1 MWQGWRRRKGCDGM
15 ANRLKEQASPYL
27 RMHQDNPVDWYPWC
41 AEAFQR
47 AKEEQKLLFLSIGYS
62 ACHWCHVI
70 ARESFSDE
78 EVADFLRA
86 HFISV
91 KVDREERPDIDA
103 VYLLACQVFAGS
115 GGWPTTILA
124 TPDGKPIFAATYLP
138 KEQLLSVLFAA
149 WRKWESNPEQVQ
161 AAADAVS
168 DHINGFARP
177 RQVELQAV
185 KPLLDEM
192 AEQYRSHYDFQYGG
206 FGTAPKF
213 PTPHAILFLLRYGA
227 RQNDSAAWHMA
238 VHTLEQM
245 ARGGIYDQLGGG
257 FCRYSTDQKWLVPHF
272 EKMLYDNALLLWLY
286 AEGWRL
292 TGNRWLRGVAEAT
305 ADYLLRELRLPGGG
319 FASSQDADSDGIE
332 GGFYLFTPEEVC
344 AALGE
349 VDGQKLCQ
357 WYDITEAGNWEGK
370 SIPNLLQNAQYQQE
384 PEWLDGLRQRLRV
397 WREKRY
403 TLRRDD
409 KVIASWNAMAI
420 GALAAAGR
428 LLKRP
433 DYLTAAEEAAASW
446 KDTLMDP
453 HGKLVHSGYGLRM
466 GYDGL
471 LEDYAYGAW
480 AWLELFRATDEQ
492 AYLVQAKGLAEAME
506 EQFAVPEGGFA
517 LYGQDSEPLIARPVE
532 LYDGAV
538 PSGNAMAA
546 LVLLRLS
553 RETGEDVWKAR
564 AESQLTFLRRAVPM
578 AQATG
583 YSFSGYVL
591 LEAEEKGVEMQAVF
605 TKDS

>member
-1 MWQGWRRRKGCDGM
+1 M

-41 AEAFQR
+41 QEAFQR
-47 AKEEQKLLFLSIGYS
+47 AKAEGKLVFLSIGYS

-70 ARESFSDE
+70 AKESFSDE
-78 EVADFLRA
+78 EVAAVLRE

-103 VYLLACQVFAGS
+103 VYLLACQAFTGS
-115 GGWPTTILA
+115 AGWPTTILA
-124 TPDGKPIFAATYLP
+124 TPEGKPIFAATYLP
-138 KEQLLSVLFAA
+138 KAELLSVLASV
-149 WRKWESNPEQVQ
+149 WRKWEREPEQVQ
-161 AAADAVS
+161 AAADAVTA
-168 DHINGFARP
+168 HLNAFARP
-177 RQVELQAV
+177 KQGEPQAV
-185 KPLLDEM
+185 KPLVDRM
-192 AEQYRSHYDFQYGG
+192 AEQYRGHYDFQYGG

-213 PTPHAILFLLRYGA
+213 PTPHALLFLLRYGVS
-227 RQNDSAAWHMA
+227 QNDSAAWHMA
-238 VHTLEQM
+238 VHTMEQM

-292 TGNRWLRGVAEAT
+292 TGNRWFRTVAEGT
-305 ADYLLRELRLPGGG
+305 ADDLLWTLRLPGGG
-319 FASSQDADSDGIE
+319 FASSQDADSDGVE

-349 VDGQKLCQ
+349 EDGRKLCQ
-357 WYDITEAGNWEGK
+357 WYDITEQGNWEGK

-384 PEWLDGLRQRLRV
+384 PEWLDKLRQRLRA

-403 TLRRDD
+403 PLHRDD

-428 LLKRP
+428 ILERP
-433 DYLTAAEEAAASW
+433 DYLTAAEAAAGYWSS
-446 KDTLMDP
+446 TLMDP
-453 HGKLVHSGYGLRM
+453 HGRLVHSGYGLRM

-480 AWLELFRATDEQ
+480 AWLELFRATGRQE
-492 AYLVQAKGLAEAME
+492 ALAQAKALAQAME
-506 EQFAVPEGGFA
+506 GQFALPEGGFA
-517 LYGQDSEPLIARPVE
+517 LYGRESEALILRPVE

-553 RETGEDVWKAR
+553 RETGEDVWQAR
-564 AESQLTFLRRAVPM
+564 AKSQMTFLRRAVPM
-578 AQATG
+578 EQAIG

-591 LEAEEKGVEMQAVF
+591 LEGEEKGEEMQAVF

>member
-1 MWQGWRRRKGCDGM
+1 
-15 ANRLKEQASPYL
+15 
-27 RMHQDNPVDWYPWC
+27 
-41 AEAFQR
+41 
-47 AKEEQKLLFLSIGYS
+47 
-62 ACHWCHVI
+62 
-70 ARESFSDE
+70 
-78 EVADFLRA
+78 
-86 HFISV
+86 
-91 KVDREERPDIDA
+91 
-103 VYLLACQVFAGS
+103 
-115 GGWPTTILA
+115 
-124 TPDGKPIFAATYLP
+124 
-138 KEQLLSVLFAA
+138 
-149 WRKWESNPEQVQ
+149 
-161 AAADAVS
+161 
-168 DHINGFARP
+168 
-177 RQVELQAV
+177 
-185 KPLLDEM
+185 
-192 AEQYRSHYDFQYGG
+192 
-206 FGTAPKF
+206 
-213 PTPHAILFLLRYGA
+213 
-227 RQNDSAAWHMA
+227 MA

-292 TGNRWLRGVAEAT
+292 TGNRWFRGVAEGT

-319 FASSQDADSDGIE
+319 FASSQDADSDGVE

-409 KVIASWNAMAI
+409 KVIASWNGMAI

-428 LLKRP
+428 LLERP
-433 DYLTAAEEAAASW
+433 DYLAVAEEAAASW
-446 KDTLMDP
+446 KDTLMNP

-591 LEAEEKGVEMQAVF
+591 LEAEEEGVEMQAVF